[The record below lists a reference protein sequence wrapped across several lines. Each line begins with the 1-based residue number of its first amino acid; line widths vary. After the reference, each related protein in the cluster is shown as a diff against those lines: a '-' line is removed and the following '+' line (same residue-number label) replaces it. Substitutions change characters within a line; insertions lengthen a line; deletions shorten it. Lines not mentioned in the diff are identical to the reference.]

1 MTADVSHIFENA
13 RVAAR
18 KLNLVDTETIDK
30 ILLAVADEAEKEVDY
45 ILQENC
51 RDLALMPKTDPK
63 YDRLMLSRE
72 RILGITSDMR
82 KVARLPSPLGRILA
96 SFDRPNGMR
105 IEKVSVPFGVIGII
119 YEARPNVTFDVF
131 SLCLKSGNVCIL
143 KGGSD
148 AQHSNNAIINIINKV
163 LISYGI
169 DSNTATL
176 LPNDH
181 SFTDKLLTAVGQ
193 VDLIIPR
200 GSGRLINYVREHA
213 LVPVIETGAGIC
225 HTYFDSDGDLEKGR
239 NIVFNA
245 KTRRVSVCN
254 ALDCLIIHRER
265 LSDLANLCK
274 PLSEKN
280 VLIYADPKAYGALA
294 GKYPESL
301 LQPAT
306 DDSFGTEFL
315 DYKMA
320 IKTVDSFEEALAHI
334 ARYSSKHSESIITEN
349 ESHKQRFA
357 HEVDAA
363 IFSTVTEYDPEAIA
377 ILRQRLP
384 YFLKFDHSSE
394 LPIKIGYATPET
406 LGLDRIAAVVGAV
419 MQCPD
424 KAVLIVD
431 AGTCVTYDLLT
442 ADGTFAGGN
451 IAPGIRLRL
460 RAMHEHTGKLPL
472 IDDAGETPEIGFSTE
487 TAMRAGAVLGVA
499 YEIEGYI
506 ARLNKVYPDLFVF
519 LTGGDALKLAAKI
532 KSRIFVDENLVLTGL
547 NRILQ
552 ENAKI

>member
-72 RILGITSDMR
+72 RILGITADMR
-82 KVARLPSPLGRILA
+82 KVAGLPSPLGRILA

-148 AQHSNNAIINIINKV
+148 AQYSNNAIINIINKV

-169 DSNTATL
+169 DSNTAIL

-200 GSGRLINYVREHA
+200 GSGRLIKYVREHA

-265 LSDLANLCK
+265 LSDLASLCK

-334 ARYSSKHSESIITEN
+334 AHYSSKHSESIITEN

-363 IFSTVTEYDPEAIA
+363 CVYTNVSTAFTDGG
-377 ILRQRLP
+377 Q
-384 YFLKFDHSSE
+384 FGF
-394 LPIKIGYATPET
+394 
-406 LGLDRIAAVVGAV
+406 GA
-419 MQCPD
+419 
-424 KAVLIVD
+424 
-431 AGTCVTYDLLT
+431 
-442 ADGTFAGGN
+442 
-451 IAPGIRLRL
+451 
-460 RAMHEHTGKLPL
+460 
-472 IDDAGETPEIGFSTE
+472 EIGISTQKLHARGPMALPE
-487 TAMRAGAVLGVA
+487 LTT
-499 YEIEGYI
+499 YKYI
-506 ARLNKVYPDLFVF
+506 ISGNGQTR
-519 LTGGDALKLAAKI
+519 
-532 KSRIFVDENLVLTGL
+532 
-547 NRILQ
+547 Q
-552 ENAKI
+552 